1 MSFAVKIAWKY
12 FRARRKSLARFT
24 AIVAVV
30 GIAAGVASLI
40 LAQALARGFRNEMQ
54 EKILGNTAHITIFRN
69 DGAEIS
75 DWQEVKNSLEKLD
88 NVREVSP
95 TTYESVLIVGAKTTS
110 YAILR
115 LTENLQT
122 ENGKRKME
130 NGGADSAAT
139 IEISVGA
146 ELAERAGLK
155 IGEEADIIIPSQN
168 NFAPQ
173 TVRVLVANTFRTGL
187 YDYDSTWIRVSPE
200 NFKRLAGRADF
211 SPTVLNVSV
220 KDIYTADETARKIR
234 FMLPPDFKVLDWQE
248 ANRPLFAALALEK
261 KTALAIISL
270 IVFVAVLNITTTLA
284 LLVNERRFDIAILR
298 TCGAK
303 TKSLVLIFLIEGVF
317 LGVTGIICGVIFGLA
332 GCFAANYFHLIS
344 LPADVYALSSVPL
357 ISDYKDVFLTATIA
371 FILSLAAAIY
381 PAWRAARIKPLE
393 NLRQS

>member
-1 MSFAVKIAWKY
+1 MNFAVKIAWKY
-12 FRARRKSLARFT
+12 FRARRRSLARFT

-69 DGAEIS
+69 DGTEIS

-146 ELAERAGLK
+146 ELADRAGLK
-155 IGEEADIIIPSQN
+155 IGGEADIIVPAQN

-200 NFKRLAGRADF
+200 NLKRIDGRDF
-211 SPTVLNVSV
+211 APTILNIAV
-220 KDIYTADETARKIR
+220 KDIYSADKTAQKIR
-234 FMLPPDFKVLDWQE
+234 SVLPSDFKVLDWQE
-248 ANRPLFAALALEK
+248 ANRPLFAALSLER
-261 KTALAIISL
+261 KTALAIIAL
-270 IVFVAVLNITTTLA
+270 IVLIAALNITTTLV
-284 LLVNERRFDIAILR
+284 LLVGERRFDIAILR
-298 TCGAK
+298 TCGAQ
-303 TKSLVLIFLIEGVF
+303 TKSLILIFLIEGVF
-317 LGVTGIICGVIFGLA
+317 LGVTGIICGVILGLA
-332 GCFAANYFHLIS
+332 GCFAVNYFHLIR
-344 LPADVYALSSVPL
+344 LPADVYALSFVPL
-357 ISDYKDVFLTATIA
+357 ISDCKDVFLTAAIA
-371 FILSLAAAIY
+371 FMLSLAAAIY

-393 NLRQS
+393 NLRNI